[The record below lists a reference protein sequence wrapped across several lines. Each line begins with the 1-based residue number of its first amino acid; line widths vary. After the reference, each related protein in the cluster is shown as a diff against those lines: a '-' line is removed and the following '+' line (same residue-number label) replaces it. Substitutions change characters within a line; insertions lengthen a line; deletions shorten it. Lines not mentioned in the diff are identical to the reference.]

1 MRPLTP
7 RRILAVC
14 GLLLAVLFVVVVIS
28 LRMGAYP
35 ISISEIV
42 MTLFRGVAG
51 QREQIPS
58 EFWLVVFGL
67 RLPRIAL
74 GILVGAA
81 LSTAG
86 AGFQAL
92 LRNPLADPYVLGVSS
107 GAALGAI
114 VSLVIAPHVPGLIQ
128 LAAFAGA
135 AATITAVYFLGR
147 RGGQLDSPTLL
158 LAGIVSASFLSA
170 IIMFLMTTLSG
181 RDIRGMAFWLMGDL
195 SSPAAIDL
203 RWLYFILLVVLGS
216 IYTTSSDLNLILT
229 GEQEARHLGV
239 NVKRVKLVVYIGASR
254 AHRPRSFG
262 ERRDW
267 IRGPAGAA
275 RDANDVWYR
284 LPVADSRVGGGRC
297 DCDRDCGYAGAH
309 GGGANGVAGGR
320 DDGFGRSARVYLSD
334 AAESSMSSTAGSGMS
349 SGAQTQTRPFQTDPR
364 SRLKVEQVSY
374 AYSATDRSAPKFI
387 LGPVTFEA
395 QQRELIAILGPNAS
409 GKSTLLKLLGGVVK
423 PLSGRVEVD
432 GAEVGG
438 LDLRTRAQK
447 IALVQQESELLFPL
461 RVWEYVLQGR
471 YPYGRRLRFESDED
485 CLMAGNAL
493 AQVGADA
500 LRDRWMEQLSGGEKQ
515 RVILARAL
523 SQQPAL
529 LLLDEPTQHLD
540 IGGKVELLRRL
551 RKLADENRYTVVVVT
566 HELNLAAEFSDRIVL
581 LQKGKPLRIGTP
593 AQVYQRDLLEE
604 VFEAPLE
611 VELRVTG
618 RPRVILRGSH

>member
-1 MRPLTP
+1 MS
-7 RRILAVC
+7 A
-14 GLLLAVLFVVVVIS
+14 
-28 LRMGAYP
+28 
-35 ISISEIV
+35 
-42 MTLFRGVAG
+42 
-51 QREQIPS
+51 
-58 EFWLVVFGL
+58 
-67 RLPRIAL
+67 
-74 GILVGAA
+74 
-81 LSTAG
+81 TAG
-86 AGFQAL
+86 G
-92 LRNPLADPYVLGVSS
+92 GTS
-107 GAALGAI
+107 
-114 VSLVIAPHVPGLIQ
+114 
-128 LAAFAGA
+128 AGA
-135 AATITAVYFLGR
+135 
-147 RGGQLDSPTLL
+147 Q
-158 LAGIVSASFLSA
+158 
-170 IIMFLMTTLSG
+170 
-181 RDIRGMAFWLMGDL
+181 
-195 SSPAAIDL
+195 
-203 RWLYFILLVVLGS
+203 
-216 IYTTSSDLNLILT
+216 
-229 GEQEARHLGV
+229 
-239 NVKRVKLVVYIGASR
+239 
-254 AHRPRSFG
+254 AH
-262 ERRDW
+262 
-267 IRGPAGAA
+267 
-275 RDANDVWYR
+275 
-284 LPVADSRVGGGRC
+284 
-297 DCDRDCGYAGAH
+297 
-309 GGGANGVAGGR
+309 
-320 DDGFGRSARVYLSD
+320 
-334 AAESSMSSTAGSGMS
+334 
-349 SGAQTQTRPFQTDPR
+349 TRPFQTDPR
-364 SRLKVEQVSY
+364 PRLKVEQVSY

-387 LGPVTFEA
+387 LGPVTLEA

-409 GKSTLLKLLGGVVK
+409 GKSTLLKLLGGVIK

-581 LQKGKPLRIGTP
+581 LHKGKPLRIGTP